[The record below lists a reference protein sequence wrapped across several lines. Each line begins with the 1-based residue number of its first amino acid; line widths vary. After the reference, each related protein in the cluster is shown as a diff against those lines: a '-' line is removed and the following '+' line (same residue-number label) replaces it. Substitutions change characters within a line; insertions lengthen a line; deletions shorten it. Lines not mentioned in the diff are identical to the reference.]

1 MRGLRDRARRV
12 GNHADRVAAIAAC
25 GVAALPVSLGIG
37 ILKFRLYDIDRII
50 SRTLAYTIVTGLL
63 VGLYAGLVL
72 LATKVLAVSSP
83 VAVAGATLVA
93 AALFN
98 VLRRRVQ
105 RVVDRRFNRARYDA
119 EATVALFA
127 ARLKNTVD
135 ADSVTG
141 DLAAVVQ
148 QALQPASLSVW
159 MRELGSRL
167 DISALSSPATCPW
180 SPGSRRRAWRA
191 AAPGRRR

>member
-1 MRGLRDRARRV
+1 MG
-12 GNHADRVAAIAAC
+12 

-50 SRTLAYTIVTGLL
+50 SRTLAYAIVTGVLI
-63 VGLYAGLVL
+63 GLYAGLVL
-72 LATKVLAVSSP
+72 LATDVLTLSSP
-83 VAVAGATLVA
+83 VAVAGATLIV

-127 ARLKNTVD
+127 ARLKDTVD

-148 QALQPASLSVW
+148 RALQPANLSVW
-159 MRELGSRL
+159 LRELGQRSE
-167 DISALSSPATCPW
+167 LSSHLSVVTGVQAASLPSSRA
-180 SPGSRRRAWRA
+180 GSSSVITSCR
-191 AAPGRRR
+191 

>member
-1 MRGLRDRARRV
+1 M
-12 GNHADRVAAIAAC
+12 
-25 GVAALPVSLGIG
+25 
-37 ILKFRLYDIDRII
+37 
-50 SRTLAYTIVTGLL
+50 
-63 VGLYAGLVL
+63 L

-105 RVVDRRFNRARYDA
+105 RGWAAGSTGPATTPRPPWRCAPPGSRTPFDA
-119 EATVALFA
+119 G
-127 ARLKNTVD
+127 
-135 ADSVTG
+135 SVSG

-167 DISALSSPATCPW
+167 DSQRSELSSHLSVVTGVQAA
-180 SPGSRRRAWRA
+180 SLASSRAGSSSVITSSRWTVLTKPCRT
-191 AAPGRRR
+191 APSSSARSGSK

>member
-1 MRGLRDRARRV
+1 M
-12 GNHADRVAAIAAC
+12 
-25 GVAALPVSLGIG
+25 
-37 ILKFRLYDIDRII
+37 
-50 SRTLAYTIVTGLL
+50 
-63 VGLYAGLVL
+63 L
-72 LATKVLAVSSP
+72 LATDVLTLSSP
-83 VAVAGATLVA
+83 VAVAGATLVV

-127 ARLKNTVD
+127 ARLKDTVD

-148 QALQPASLSVW
+148 RALQPAQPVRLAAGVSQRSELSSHLSVVTGVQAASLPSS
-159 MRELGSRL
+159 RAGS
-167 DISALSSPATCPW
+167 SSVIT
-180 SPGSRRRAWRA
+180 SSR
-191 AAPGRRR
+191 

>member
-1 MRGLRDRARRV
+1 M
-12 GNHADRVAAIAAC
+12 
-25 GVAALPVSLGIG
+25 
-37 ILKFRLYDIDRII
+37 
-50 SRTLAYTIVTGLL
+50 L

-127 ARLKNTVD
+127 ARLKDTVD

-159 MRELGSRL
+159 TRELGSRL
-167 DISALSSPATCPW
+167 DSQRSELSSHLSVVTGVQAA
-180 SPGSRRRAWRA
+180 SLASSRAGSSSVITSSRWTVLTKPCRA
-191 AAPGRRR
+191 APSSSARSGSK

>member
-1 MRGLRDRARRV
+1 V
-12 GNHADRVAAIAAC
+12 
-25 GVAALPVSLGIG
+25 
-37 ILKFRLYDIDRII
+37 
-50 SRTLAYTIVTGLL
+50 
-63 VGLYAGLVL
+63 VL

-127 ARLKNTVD
+127 ARLKDTVD
-135 ADSVTG
+135 AGSVSG

-159 MRELGSRL
+159 MRELAAARTV
-167 DISALSSPATCPW
+167 SAPSSPATCPW